1 MVIHP
6 VSHGNTLWLFNI
18 AMQNDPFIDDVP
30 IQMFFFPWLCWFTT
44 VYIYIYTYSCIHTYT
59 IKYIY
64 IYINI
69 PAGGLLNPRFQ
80 R

>member
-30 IQMFFFPWLCWFTT
+30 IQMFFFSMAML
-44 VYIYIYTYSCIHTYT
+44 VYHSLYIYI
-59 IKYIY
+59 
-64 IYINI
+64 
-69 PAGGLLNPRFQ
+69 
-80 R
+80 

>member
-30 IQMFFFPWLCWFTT
+30 IQMFFFFHGYVGLPQFI
-44 VYIYIYTYSCIHTYT
+44 YIYIHIAVYIH
-59 IKYIY
+59 IQSNIY